1 MMRSNI
7 SSVTVIME
15 EKSPVDFFKMMIQG
29 QCPPAVGYIFK
40 KMLYQSDADFDKV
53 KALSHLTTSEGRHYR
68 KT

>member
-1 MMRSNI
+1 
-7 SSVTVIME
+7 ME